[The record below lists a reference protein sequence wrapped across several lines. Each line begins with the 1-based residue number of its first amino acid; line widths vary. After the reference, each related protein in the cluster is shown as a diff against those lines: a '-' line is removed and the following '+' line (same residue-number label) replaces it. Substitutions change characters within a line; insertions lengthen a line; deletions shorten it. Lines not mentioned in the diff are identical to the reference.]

1 MTTNEG
7 ILRGMVFG
15 GRWSEWA
22 LSYVHLAFGV
32 ALMLP
37 GETMTSASYADLG
50 RLGGE
55 TAVGLAFGAVGI
67 ARVVALIINGWWCR
81 SPHVRMWGAT
91 FGFLA
96 FLVLAVSFAAS
107 SLTAGALSTAATT
120 YAVLALVDL
129 GNLWRA
135 AEDAAI
141 AERRR

>member
-1 MTTNEG
+1 
-7 ILRGMVFG
+7 
-15 GRWSEWA
+15 
-22 LSYVHLAFGV
+22 
-32 ALMLP
+32 
-37 GETMTSASYADLG
+37 
-50 RLGGE
+50 
-55 TAVGLAFGAVGI
+55 
-67 ARVVALIINGWWCR
+67 
-81 SPHVRMWGAT
+81 MWGAA

-107 SLTAGALSTAATT
+107 SVTAGALSTAATT